1 MNGQFVMIFDSD
13 GNFILYAEEDDNE
26 DQGNYF

>member
-1 MNGQFVMIFDSD
+1 MNGQLVMIFDSD

-26 DQGNYF
+26 DQSNYF